1 MAHSKKKKS
10 TKTASEN
17 DMMVNLEKTFKT
29 IILKIFNE
37 LEEYVEKINKMIYDE
52 NKGIDKEKT

>member
-10 TKTASEN
+10 TETASEN

-37 LEEYVEKINKMIYDE
+37 LEEYVEKINKMIYDG